1 MISSELL
8 LVCPLFILLLHSVLL
23 VSNGSAW
30 VAENKDNSISV
41 PNPQNGTLNLEF
53 YLCDSEGQGKLR
65 PGTIL
70 SLDPSVTHR
79 ISLAGGFCVLQ
90 NMSNLTVM
98 SGNDTLYANISC
110 SVTSPDVFSIQT
122 ARGFAFL
129 GGSHVKI
136 QQINLMQCG
145 GPLSSSFF
153 HNDSSL
159 PAYFGL
165 YQSVALFFTH
175 TFNLSLINVTIS
187 EYYGFA
193 IAAINPLG
201 DTLFEDI
208 EIHNALSHNL
218 PVCTQDTH
226 IRGNYSC
233 YGSGLLIYNHDG
245 CLIKYDKR
253 ETCHPSQNNIVIKR
267 SYFYENTNF
276 LFDYV
281 CILNVFQFQASRAHI
296 VSGPALTVYA
306 TQHQF
311 NSSVLLTDS
320 SIYGNI
326 GQIAGGILTVFID
339 TPFASSVVFNNVN
352 LSNNTNTNYCIG
364 KGLITYIHFTDGFL
378 KREVSLQELL
388 ETWLPLNISNSIVSE
403 HKENNMHTSS
413 TVYVTMRSQPFYNVQ
428 VLLKNVQFINNSA
441 TYTGIC
447 FNANTA
453 YEPMFGGKRLSVRLI
468 NVNASNNIQSNGA
481 ASVFTNSSM
490 FVFYRLD
497 YVYIEGVHP
506 YVSDF
511 RNNLGSVIDAFSTN
525 VYLHG
530 RINFTN
536 NTASMGPAILLRGS
550 SFLVLSNDTF
560 VLFKKNVA
568 FINGG
573 AIYSVAEGTEIND
586 CFLQLVTSKSDTRL
600 LTDNFN
606 VHLTFIDNLAFVAG
620 NSIYARPLQHCFQ
633 TKGHIFPRN
642 LTDLYQ
648 KIFHFPGSTIDRQ
661 MTSIPVTICKCNESS
676 HEPNCTERFETYEM
690 YPGQSLS
697 VYIVALDEN
706 NVQVQSQVN
715 AFFSYNRS
723 LIVPLPGWNLVSKQE
738 ITRFIGRSCQKFN
751 YTIESDL
758 KVTEGHLN
766 LAVPGKPSYIYVP
779 IKLKKCPPGLILKN
793 DRCQCGAFVS
803 NQSFG
808 LTCNSNEMTVTKG
821 ANAWVGIVTQGNK
834 SVIGYSKY
842 CPNEYCSTTSNVL
855 HINDSNSTV
864 CLNNRE
870 GVLCG
875 NCKSGYS
882 ALHRGPECKV
892 CSNNGL
898 FWLIGNVSAGLIL
911 VFLLFFFKLTI
922 NVGAVGGLI
931 FYANVFA
938 IANAIPINQ
947 PYNIPLVQL
956 VQLLNM
962 RQAFAACLY
971 SGMHYYVNLYM
982 NFFYS
987 LYLWL
992 IVGFIIFLA
1001 HYSTKVANLL
1011 MGSSVQVLMTLIHLS
1026 LAKLL
1031 VSSIDTFLFARVH
1044 TESADPYTVWLYN
1057 GSIHYGTGVHI
1068 PLLITASLFTSI
1080 VIVPYVGL
1088 ALFGWTCLRFSYIN
1102 KFRPFFDTIYG
1113 PYKDS
1118 YRYWFGL
1125 RLVLLVFIAIS
1136 TASMTGE
1143 FTFYQYLLQIVLL
1156 VIFTIFQAY
1165 LKPFKKSWDNIL
1177 DTWCMLN
1184 VLALVCINMYRI
1196 YQDLYSEYIFFAS
1209 LISICSTI
1217 LGILLYHV
1225 LKTFRYWFVF
1235 CKNKRAGVQMLN
1247 NSTPE
1252 VEEHQINSNQQFRE
1266 PLLQVSSNDF
1276 REPLLDY
1283 MDND

>member
-8 LVCPLFILLLHSVLL
+8 LVHSLFILLLHSVLL

-30 VAENKDNSISV
+30 VAENKHNRIPV

-53 YLCDSEGQGKLR
+53 YLCHSEGQGKLR

-79 ISLAGGFCVLQ
+79 ISLSGGFCVLR

-98 SGNDTLYANISC
+98 SGNDILYANISC

-201 DTLFEDI
+201 DTLFEGI

-218 PVCTQDTH
+218 PVCTQERH

-245 CLIKYDKR
+245 CLIKHDKR

-339 TPFASSVVFNNVN
+339 TPFASSVVFNNVS

-403 HKENNMHTSS
+403 HKENNIHTSS

-497 YVYIEGVHP
+497 YVYIEGIHP

-525 VYLHG
+525 VYLRG

-536 NTASMGPAILLRGS
+536 NTASMGPAILLRSG
-550 SFLVLSNDTF
+550 SFLILSNNTV
-560 VLFKKNVA
+560 VLFTKNAA

-573 AIYSVAEGTEIND
+573 AIYAREEGTEISD
-586 CFLQLVTSKSDTRL
+586 CIFQIETNSETRL
-600 LTDNFN
+600 LTDNIN
-606 VHLTFIDNLAFVAG
+606 INLTFVDNFASFAG
-620 NSIYARPLQHCFQ
+620 NSIFARPLHHCFEA
-633 TKGHIFPRN
+633 KGHVFPKH
-642 LTDLYQ
+642 LSHLYER
-648 KIFHFPGSTIDRQ
+648 IFHFSGNETNE
-661 MTSIPVTICKCNESS
+661 MTSIPVIVCKCNESS
-676 HEPNCTERFETYEM
+676 HKPNCTERFETYEM

-706 NVQVQSQVN
+706 NVPVQSQVN
-715 AFFSYNRS
+715 ASFSYNSS
-723 LIVPLPGWNLVSKQE
+723 LLNLPHQHGWQLKKETTN
-738 ITRFIGRSCQKFN
+738 IGRHCQIFN
-751 YTIESDL
+751 YTILSDL
-758 KVTEGHLN
+758 KITEGHLN
-766 LAVPGKPSYIYVP
+766 FAVPGKPSYIYVP

-808 LTCNSNEMTVTKG
+808 LTCDSNEMKVTKG

-842 CPNEYCSTTSNVL
+842 CPKEYCSTTSNVL

-864 CLNNRE
+864 CLNNRD

-882 ALHRGPECKV
+882 AAHGGPECKV

-898 FWLIGNVSAGLIL
+898 FWLIGNISAGFIL
-911 VFLLFFFKLTI
+911 VFLLFLFKLTL
-922 NVGAVGGLI
+922 NVGTVGGLI

-938 IANAIPINQ
+938 IANAVPTHQ
-947 PYNIPLVQL
+947 SYNIPFIQL
-956 VQLLNM
+956 IQLLNM
-962 RQAFAACLY
+962 HQAFAACLY
-971 SGMHYYVNLYM
+971 NGMHYYMNLYIYY
-982 NFFYS
+982 FYS

-1011 MGSSVQVLMTLIHLS
+1011 RGSSVQVLMTLIHLS
-1026 LAKLL
+1026 LAKIL
-1031 VSSIDTFLFARVH
+1031 VSSIDAFLFARVY

-1088 ALFGWTCLRFSYIN
+1088 ALFGWTCLRFSYVN

-1156 VIFTIFQAY
+1156 IIFTIFQAY
-1165 LKPFKKSWDNIL
+1165 LKPFKKSWVNIL

-1184 VLALVCINMYRI
+1184 VLVLVCINLSKI
-1196 YQDLYSEYIFFAS
+1196 YGCFYSEYMLFAS
-1209 LISICSTI
+1209 LILSCSTI
-1217 LGILLYHV
+1217 LGIILYHV
-1225 LKTFRYWFVF
+1225 FKTIHYWFLY
-1235 CKNKRAGVQMLN
+1235 CKSKRGRKLSTQLLIDN
-1247 NSTPE
+1247 NANIKQPQALSKSPS
-1252 VEEHQINSNQQFRE
+1252 SNTHFRE
-1266 PLLQVSSNDF
+1266 S
-1276 REPLLDY
+1276 LLDY
-1283 MDND
+1283 MDSTEAAVRY

>member
-1 MISSELL
+1 MISSKLL
-8 LVCPLFILLLHSVLL
+8 LVRSLFILLLHSVLL

-30 VAENKDNSISV
+30 VAENKDNRIPV

-70 SLDPSVTHR
+70 SLDPSVTHH
-79 ISLAGGFCVLQ
+79 ISLSGGFCVLR

-136 QQINLMQCG
+136 QRINLMQCG

-201 DTLFEDI
+201 DTLFEGI

-245 CLIKYDKR
+245 CLIKSKI
-253 ETCHPSQNNIVIKR
+253 CPMNQNNVTIKR
-267 SYFYENTNF
+267 CHFYNNINL

-281 CILNVFQFQASRAHI
+281 CILNLFQFQPSRIPI
-296 VSGPALTVYA
+296 VSGPALTVYT
-306 TQHQF
+306 TQHSF
-311 NSSVLLTDS
+311 NSSISLINSTVF
-320 SIYGNI
+320 GNRGLI
-326 GQIAGGILTVFID
+326 LGGILFIFID
-339 TPFASSVVFNNVN
+339 TPFSSSVILNGVN
-352 LSNNTNTNYCIG
+352 FSNNSLLNFCVGT
-364 KGLITYIHFTDGFL
+364 GL
-378 KREVSLQELL
+378 
-388 ETWLPLNISNSIVSE
+388 
-403 HKENNMHTSS
+403 
-413 TVYVTMRSQPFYNVQ
+413 VT
-428 VLLKNVQFINNSA
+428 
-441 TYTGIC
+441 
-447 FNANTA
+447 
-453 YEPMFGGKRLSVRLI
+453 
-468 NVNASNNIQSNGA
+468 
-481 ASVFTNSSM
+481 
-490 FVFYRLD
+490 
-497 YVYIEGVHP
+497 YVY
-506 YVSDF
+506 
-511 RNNLGSVIDAFSTN
+511 
-525 VYLHG
+525 
-530 RINFTN
+530 
-536 NTASMGPAILLRGS
+536 
-550 SFLVLSNDTF
+550 
-560 VLFKKNVA
+560 
-568 FINGG
+568 
-573 AIYSVAEGTEIND
+573 
-586 CFLQLVTSKSDTRL
+586 Q
-600 LTDNFN
+600 
-606 VHLTFIDNLAFVAG
+606 
-620 NSIYARPLQHCFQ
+620 
-633 TKGHIFPRN
+633 GHIFPRN
-642 LTDLYQ
+642 LTELYQ
-648 KIFHFPGSTIDRQ
+648 KIFYFPESTIDKQ

-676 HEPNCTERFETYEM
+676 HEPDCTERFETYEM

-697 VYIVALDEN
+697 VYIVVLDEN
-706 NVQVQSQVN
+706 NVPVQSQVN
-715 AFFSYNRS
+715 AFFSYDRS
-723 LIVPLPGWNLVSKQE
+723 LVPLPGWNLVSEQE
-738 ITRFIGRSCQKFN
+738 ITTFIGRSCQKFN
-751 YTIESDL
+751 YTILSDL
-758 KVTEGHLN
+758 KITEGHLN

-803 NQSFG
+803 NPNFG

-882 ALHRGPECKV
+882 AAHGGPECKV

-898 FWLIGNVSAGLIL
+898 FWLIGNVSAGFIL
-911 VFLLFFFKLTI
+911 VFLLFLFKLTL
-922 NVGAVGGLI
+922 NVGTIGGLI

-938 IANAIPINQ
+938 ITNTIPINQ
-947 PYNIPLVQL
+947 SYNIPLVQL
-956 VQLLNM
+956 IQLLNM
-962 RQAFAACLY
+962 HQAFAACLY
-971 SGMHYYVNLYM
+971 SGMHYYMNLYM
-982 NFFYS
+982 NFCYS

-992 IVGFIIFLA
+992 IAGFIIFLA

-1026 LAKLL
+1026 LAKIL
-1031 VSSIDTFLFARVH
+1031 VSSIDAFLFARVH

-1057 GSIHYGTGVHI
+1057 GSIHYGTGMHI

-1088 ALFGWTCLRFSYIN
+1088 ALFGWTCLRFSCIN

-1136 TASMTGE
+1136 TAGE

-1156 VIFTIFQAY
+1156 VVFTIFQAY
-1165 LKPFKKSWDNIL
+1165 LKPFKKSWANIL

-1184 VLALVCINMYRI
+1184 VLVLVCINMYRI
-1196 YQDLYSEYIFFAS
+1196 YQDFYSEYILFAS

-1225 LKTFRYWFVF
+1225 LKTFRHWFVF

-1252 VEEHQINSNQQFRE
+1252 VEEHETNSNQQFHEPLLQVNSNQFRE
-1266 PLLQVSSNDF
+1266 PLLG
-1276 REPLLDY
+1276 Y
-1283 MDND
+1283 MDSD

>member
-8 LVCPLFILLLHSVLL
+8 LVCSLFILFLHLVLL
-23 VSNGSAW
+23 VSNGSTGL
-30 VAENKDNSISV
+30 VENKDNIIPV
-41 PNPQNGTLNLEF
+41 PNPLNGTLNLEF
-53 YLCDSEGQGKLR
+53 YLCHSEGQGKLR
-65 PGTIL
+65 SGTIL
-70 SLDPSVTHR
+70 SLDPSVTHH
-79 ISLAGGFCVLQ
+79 ISLGGGFCVLRD
-90 NMSNLTVM
+90 MSNLTVM
-98 SGNDTLYANISC
+98 SGSDTLYADISC

-122 ARGFAFL
+122 ARGFAFI
-129 GGSHVKI
+129 GGRNVAI
-136 QQINLMQCG
+136 QRINLMQCG

-175 TFNLSLINVTIS
+175 TVNLSLINVTIT

-193 IAAINPLG
+193 IAAVNALG
-201 DTLFEDI
+201 DTLFEGT
-208 EIHNALSHNL
+208 EIHNGLSHSL
-218 PVCTQDTH
+218 SVCTHETH

-245 CLIKYDKR
+245 CLIKHDQR
-253 ETCHPSQNNIVIKR
+253 GICHPSQNNIVIKR

-276 LFDYV
+276 LFDYI
-281 CILNVFQFQASRAHI
+281 CILNMFQFQSSRAHI

-306 TQHQF
+306 TQHKF
-311 NSSVLLTDS
+311 NSSLLLTDS

-326 GQIAGGILTVFID
+326 GQISGGILTVFID

-352 LSNNTNTNYCIG
+352 LSNNTNTNFCIG
-364 KGLITYIHFTDGFL
+364 KGLITYIHFTNGFL
-378 KREVSLQELL
+378 KKEVSVQELL
-388 ETWLPLNISNSIVSE
+388 ETWLPLNINNSIVSE
-403 HKENNMHTSS
+403 HKEHNKATSS

-441 TYTGIC
+441 TYTGVC

-453 YEPMFGGKRLSVRLI
+453 YEPMFGGKHLSVRLI

-506 YVSDF
+506 YESDF

-530 RINFTN
+530 KITFTN
-536 NTASMGPAILLRGS
+536 NTASMGPAILLRSG
-550 SFLVLSNDTF
+550 SFLILSNNTF
-560 VLFKKNVA
+560 VLFNKNMA
-568 FINGG
+568 FLNGG
-573 AIYSVAEGTEIND
+573 AIYAAEEGTEISD
-586 CFLQLVTSKSDTRL
+586 CIIQIETDSETRL
-600 LTDNFN
+600 LTDNIN
-606 VHLTFIDNLAFVAG
+606 VNLTFVDNFASFAG
-620 NSIYARPLQHCFQ
+620 NSIYARPLHHCFEA
-633 TKGHIFPRN
+633 KGHVFPKRLSN
-642 LTDLYQ
+642 LYER
-648 KIFHFPGSTIDRQ
+648 IFHFSGNRSNE
-661 MTSIPVTICKCNESS
+661 MSSIPVIICKCNESS
-676 HEPNCTERFETYEM
+676 HEPDCTEQFETYEM
-690 YPGQSLS
+690 YPGQGLS

-706 NVQVQSQVN
+706 NIPVQSQVN
-715 AFFSYNRS
+715 ASFTYNS
-723 LIVPLPGWNLVSKQE
+723 FHLDLLHQYGWQLKKE
-738 ITRFIGRSCQKFN
+738 TTYIGRHCQQFN
-751 YTIESDL
+751 YIILSDL
-758 KVTEGHLN
+758 KITEGHLN

-779 IKLKKCPPGLILKN
+779 IKLKKCPPGLTLKDN
-793 DRCQCGAFVS
+793 RCQCGTFVS
-803 NQSFG
+803 KQSFG
-808 LTCNSNEMTVTKG
+808 LTCDSNKMTVTKK
-821 ANAWVGIVTQGNK
+821 ANAWVGIVSQGNK

-855 HINDSNSTV
+855 LINDSNSTV

-882 ALHRGPECKV
+882 AVHGGPECKV

-898 FWLIGNVSAGLIL
+898 FWLIGNISAGFIL
-911 VFLLFFFKLTI
+911 VFLLFLFKLTLDAGTI
-922 NVGAVGGLI
+922 GGLI

-938 IANAIPINQ
+938 IANAVPTHQ
-947 PYNIPLVQL
+947 SYNMPFIQL
-956 VQLLNM
+956 IQLLNM
-962 RQAFAACLY
+962 HQAFAACLY
-971 SGMHYYVNLYM
+971 NGMHYYMNLFINY
-982 NFFYS
+982 FYS

-1001 HYSTKVANLL
+1001 QYSTKVAIFL
-1011 MGSSVQVLMTLIHLS
+1011 MSSSVQVLMTLIHLS
-1026 LAKLL
+1026 LAKIL
-1031 VSSIDTFLFARVH
+1031 VSSIHAFLFARVY
-1044 TESADPYTVWLYN
+1044 TESAEPYTVWLYN
-1057 GSIHYGTGVHI
+1057 GTIHYGTGIHI

-1088 ALFGWTCLRFSYIN
+1088 ALFGWTCLRFSYVDR
-1102 KFRPFFDTIYG
+1102 FRPFFDTIYG

-1143 FTFYQYLLQIVLL
+1143 FTFYQYILQVMLL

-1165 LKPFKKSWDNIL
+1165 LKPFKKTWINIL
-1177 DTWCMLN
+1177 DLWCMLN
-1184 VLALVCINMYRI
+1184 VLGLVCISLSKI
-1196 YQDLYSEYIFFAS
+1196 YGCIYSEYMLFAS
-1209 LISICSTI
+1209 LVLSCSTS
-1217 LGILLYHV
+1217 LGIMLYHV
-1225 LKTFRYWFVF
+1225 CKTFHYWFLY
-1235 CKNKRAGVQMLN
+1235 CKSKRGRKL
-1247 NSTPE
+1247 ST
-1252 VEEHQINSNQQFRE
+1252 Q
-1266 PLLQVSSNDF
+1266 LLIDKNANIKQPHAHGKYSSSNDRF
-1276 REPLLDY
+1276 RESLFDY
-1283 MDND
+1283 MDSTEVAVH

>member
-1 MISSELL
+1 M
-8 LVCPLFILLLHSVLL
+8 VRFFVILLSLALL
-23 VSNGSAW
+23 VSNGSTGL
-30 VAENKDNSISV
+30 VENKDNIIPV

-53 YLCDSEGQGKLR
+53 YLCHSEGQGKLR
-65 PGTIL
+65 SGTIL
-70 SLDPSVTHR
+70 SLDPSVTHH
-79 ISLAGGFCVLQ
+79 ISLGGGFCVLRD
-90 NMSNLTVM
+90 MSNLTVM
-98 SGNDTLYANISC
+98 SGSDTLYADISC

-122 ARGFAFL
+122 ARGFAFI
-129 GGSHVKI
+129 GGRNVAIHR
-136 QQINLMQCG
+136 INLMQCG

-175 TFNLSLINVTIS
+175 TVNLSLINVTIT

-193 IAAINPLG
+193 IAAVNALG
-201 DTLFEDI
+201 DTLFEGI

-218 PVCTQDTH
+218 SVCTHETH

-233 YGSGLLIYNHDG
+233 YGSGLLIYNHNG
-245 CLIKYDKR
+245 CLIKSKI
-253 ETCHPSQNNIVIKR
+253 CPLNQNNIVIKR
-267 SYFYENTNF
+267 CHFYNNIN
-276 LFDYV
+276 LLYDYI
-281 CILNVFQFQASRAHI
+281 CILNVFQFQPSRIPI

-306 TQHQF
+306 TQHSF
-311 NSSVLLTDS
+311 NSSILLINSTIFD
-320 SIYGNI
+320 NI
-326 GQIAGGILTVFID
+326 GLISGGVLFIFID
-339 TPFASSVVFNNVN
+339 TPFSSFVILNGINFSRNSLKNFCVG
-352 LSNNTNTNYCIG
+352 T
-364 KGLITYIHFTDGFL
+364 GLVAYVYHTDSFLDHKSSGHFMLT
-378 KREVSLQELL
+378 SQELI

-403 HKENNMHTSS
+403 HKEHDKATSS
-413 TVYVTMRSQPFYNVQ
+413 TVYVAMRSQPFYNVQ

-441 TYTGIC
+441 TYTGVC

-497 YVYIEGVHP
+497 YVYIEGIHP

-525 VYLHG
+525 IYLHG
-530 RINFTN
+530 KITFTN

-560 VLFKKNVA
+560 VLFKKNIA

-573 AIYSVAEGTEIND
+573 AIYSVVEGTEIND

-600 LTDNFN
+600 LTDDFH
-606 VHLTFIDNLAFVAG
+606 VRLTFVDNLAFVAG

-642 LTDLYQ
+642 LTDLYK
-648 KIFHFPGSTIDRQ
+648 KIFYFPQSTIDVQ
-661 MTSIPVTICKCNESS
+661 MASIPVIICKCNESS
-676 HEPNCTERFETYEM
+676 HEPDCTEQFETYEM

-697 VYIVALDEN
+697 VYIVALDED
-706 NVQVQSQVN
+706 NVKVQSQVN
-715 AFFSYNRS
+715 ASFSYNRS
-723 LIVPLPGWNLVSKQE
+723 LVVPLPGWSLESRQE
-738 ITRFIGRSCQKFN
+738 MTTFIGRYCQKFN
-751 YTIESDL
+751 YTILSDL
-758 KVTEGHLN
+758 KVAEGHLN

-779 IKLKKCPPGLILKN
+779 IKLKNCPPGLILKD

-803 NQSFG
+803 KQSFG
-808 LTCNSNEMTVTKG
+808 LTCDSNKMTVTKE
-821 ANAWVGIVTQGNK
+821 ANAWIGIVSQGNK

-855 HINDSNSTV
+855 LINDSNSTV

-882 ALHRGPECKV
+882 AVHGGPECKV

-898 FWLIGNVSAGLIL
+898 FWLIGNISAGFIL
-911 VFLLFFFKLTI
+911 VFLLFLFKLTLDAGTI
-922 NVGAVGGLI
+922 GGLI

-947 PYNIPLVQL
+947 PYNIPFVQL
-956 VQLLNM
+956 IQLLNM
-962 RQAFAACLY
+962 SQAFSACLY
-971 SGMHYYVNLYM
+971 NGLHYYMNLFINY
-982 NFFYS
+982 FYS

-1001 HYSTKVANLL
+1001 RYSTKVANLL

-1026 LAKLL
+1026 LAKIL
-1031 VSSIDTFLFARVH
+1031 VSSIHAFLFARVY
-1044 TESADPYTVWLYN
+1044 TESAEPYTVWLYN
-1057 GSIHYGTGVHI
+1057 GTIHYGTGIHI

-1088 ALFGWTCLRFSYIN
+1088 ALFGWTCLRFSYVN
-1102 KFRPFFDTIYG
+1102 KFRSFFDTIYG

-1143 FTFYQYLLQIVLL
+1143 FTFYQYLLQVMLL

-1165 LKPFKKSWDNIL
+1165 LKPFKKTWINIL
-1177 DTWCMLN
+1177 DLWCMLN
-1184 VLALVCINMYRI
+1184 ALALVCINMYKI
-1196 YQDLYSEYIFFAS
+1196 YGGPCFEYILFAS

-1217 LGILLYHV
+1217 LGIFLYHV
-1225 LKTFRYWFVF
+1225 VKTFRCWFVS
-1235 CKNKRAGVQMLN
+1235 CKKERAGVEMPI

-1252 VEEHQINSNQQFRE
+1252 FEERQISNNNQ
-1266 PLLQVSSNDF
+1266 F

-1283 MDND
+1283 MDSDKLQ

>member
-1 MISSELL
+1 MISSKLL
-8 LVCPLFILLLHSVLL
+8 LVRSLFILLLHSVLL

-30 VAENKDNSISV
+30 VAENRDNRIPV

-70 SLDPSVTHR
+70 SLDPSVAHH
-79 ISLAGGFCVLQ
+79 ISLSGGFCVLR

-136 QQINLMQCG
+136 QRINLMQCG

-201 DTLFEDI
+201 DTLFEGI
-208 EIHNALSHNL
+208 EIYNALSHNL
-218 PVCTQDTH
+218 AVCTQERH

-245 CLIKYDKR
+245 CLIKSK
-253 ETCHPSQNNIVIKR
+253 TCPINQNNVVVIKR
-267 SYFYENTNF
+267 CHFYNNINL

-281 CILNVFQFQASRAHI
+281 CILNVFQFQPLRIPI
-296 VSGPALTVYA
+296 VSGPALTVYT
-306 TQHQF
+306 TQHSF
-311 NSSVLLTDS
+311 NSSILLINST
-320 SIYGNI
+320 IFGNKGLI
-326 GQIAGGILTVFID
+326 SGGILFIFID
-339 TPFASSVVFNNVN
+339 TPFSSSVILNSVN
-352 LSNNTNTNYCIG
+352 FSKN
-364 KGLITYIHFTDGFL
+364 GLLNFCVGTGLVTYVYHTDNFLDHKNSGHFMLTT
-378 KREVSLQELL
+378 QELM
-388 ETWLPLNISNSIVSE
+388 ETWIPLNISNSIVSE
-403 HKENNMHTSS
+403 HRGNDTSS
-413 TVYVTMRSQPFYNVQ
+413 TVYVAMRSQPFYNVQ

-550 SFLVLSNDTF
+550 SFLVLSNETF

-573 AIYSVAEGTEIND
+573 AIYSVVEGTEIND

-715 AFFSYNRS
+715 ASFSYNRS

-738 ITRFIGRSCQKFN
+738 ITTFIAGRSCQKFN

-766 LAVPGKPSYIYVP
+766 LAVPGKPSHIYVP

-842 CPNEYCSTTSNVL
+842 CPNEYCSTTSNML

-882 ALHRGPECKV
+882 AAHGGPECKV

-898 FWLIGNVSAGLIL
+898 FWLIGNISAGFIL
-911 VFLLFFFKLTI
+911 VFLLFLFKLTL
-922 NVGAVGGLI
+922 NVGTVGGLI

-938 IANAIPINQ
+938 IANAVPTHQ
-947 PYNIPLVQL
+947 SYNIPLVQL
-956 VQLLNM
+956 IQLLNM
-962 RQAFAACLY
+962 RQAFPACLY
-971 SGMHYYVNLYM
+971 SGMHYYMNLYI

-992 IVGFIIFLA
+992 IVSFIIFLA

-1026 LAKLL
+1026 LAKIL
-1031 VSSIDTFLFARVH
+1031 VSSIDAFLFARVY

-1057 GSIHYGTGVHI
+1057 GSIHYGTGMHI

-1088 ALFGWTCLRFSYIN
+1088 ALFGWTCLRFSCIN
-1102 KFRPFFDTIYG
+1102 KLRPFFDTIYG
-1113 PYKDS
+1113 PYEDS

-1156 VIFTIFQAY
+1156 VMFTIFQAY
-1165 LKPFKKSWDNIL
+1165 LKPFKKSWVNIL

-1196 YQDLYSEYIFFAS
+1196 CQDFHSEYILFAS

-1217 LGILLYHV
+1217 LGIFFYHV

-1235 CKNKRAGVQMLN
+1235 CKNKRAGFQILI

-1252 VEEHQINSNQQFRE
+1252 VKEHETNSNQQFRE
-1266 PLLQVSSNDF
+1266 PLLN
-1276 REPLLDY
+1276 Y